1 MSANPPRFRNRSEN
15 EFAGCRAALDSLH
28 QQDPGTLSI
37 GLILHRHRLLFSF
50 VGGGGGRFKLDDNL
64 VTNRHDDGT
73 TTTRF
78 APVSAA
84 ETEYYVT
91 ELVDRTND
99 ALAAGV
105 VHPVL
110 ITAAFGL
117 DLLCIHPFADGNGR
131 VARLMTTYLMS
142 RSGYGVGRYV
152 SLEQVIYET
161 KDDYYAALGASTT
174 GWFDDGAH
182 DVWPWASSFLGCV
195 ADAYERFADRIASGT
210 NGGTKQDRIRDF
222 VRLHSLATL
231 SISDDQRL
239 VQRRRSRRPHRFAR
253 WLLWAT
259 PIGRIGPATTERV
272 ALTAPVPTSPPRV
285 VCAVRASET
294 AESSPAPQH
303 GRSPPRRVGRDHRCA
318 DEDGTCSNGVPSL
331 RQLRRCRRSAKRPT
345 P

>member
-78 APVSAA
+78 APVTAA

-110 ITAAFGL
+110 ITAAFRF
-117 DLLCIHPFADGNGR
+117 DLLCIHPFADDNGR

-195 ADAYERFADRIASGT
+195 ADAYEGSPTGSRQAPMVERNRTGFATSCGSTPWQRFRSRTISGWCSAVEVGGLTGSRGGCFGRRPLDAS
-210 NGGTKQDRIRDF
+210 
-222 VRLHSLATL
+222 VRL
-231 SISDDQRL
+231 RL
-239 VQRRRSRRPHRFAR
+239 NA
-253 WLLWAT
+253 LL
-259 PIGRIGPATTERV
+259 
-272 ALTAPVPTSPPRV
+272 
-285 VCAVRASET
+285 
-294 AESSPAPQH
+294 
-303 GRSPPRRVGRDHRCA
+303 
-318 DEDGTCSNGVPSL
+318 
-331 RQLRRCRRSAKRPT
+331 
-345 P
+345 